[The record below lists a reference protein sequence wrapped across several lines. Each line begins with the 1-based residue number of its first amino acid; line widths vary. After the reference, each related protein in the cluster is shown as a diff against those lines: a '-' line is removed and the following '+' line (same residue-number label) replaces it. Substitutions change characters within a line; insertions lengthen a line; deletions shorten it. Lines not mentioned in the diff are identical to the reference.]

1 MGDGV
6 SLSRPLAVRR
16 LAAGGTFIVLTFR
29 HGFGLRTS
37 EPTQSLATI
46 LRPLNHRSQ
55 SVYS

>member
-6 SLSRPLAVRR
+6 SLSRPLAASR
-16 LAAGGTFIVLTFR
+16 LTAGGTFIVLTFR
-29 HGFGLRTS
+29 HGFWLRTS

-46 LRPLNHRSQ
+46 LRPLNRQSQ